1 MPHLAKIGRKA
12 LHARLLLTGMYVL
25 LTLGGVTMVAPF
37 MMWISAS
44 MTSEVDSKEMRLI
57 PEYWRR
63 QDMLLRKYCELQA
76 NFDYATYQLIARD
89 EKATFLEM
97 SLPAEASPR
106 EAAEFREYLAA
117 LPPTYTVLAAAGP
130 ITGTLRPK
138 YGLVPS
144 IEAYRRFLMQKY
156 GTLDEV
162 NRAYRSTES
171 DLTKIV
177 PPIETWWGRLFQ
189 PLFDRRFTEFLDFKQ
204 AQPPNQRF
212 PAPAEGIWVSHLTSR
227 IGSDVKKVNAA
238 LGTRYPSVYA
248 AVLPASMPKDN
259 PALGREWEECM
270 RTQMAL
276 WYLRLDPAATPAW
289 QRFLRARYQQDI
301 ALYND
306 AHGTKLGGFDAVPL
320 PDGCP
325 QDIAGM
331 GEWNDFI
338 TRDAPI
344 ESFRLDT
351 PESRY
356 RDFLRAKYSD
366 VAAVNTA
373 YGTNYQS
380 WGDILPPTAKV
391 WAADCRAN
399 AGEIRWAFATRNYR
413 TAGAYMVTQG
423 RAFVNTLLY
432 IALALLFTLTVN
444 PLAAYALSRFKLPA
458 TNKIL
463 LILLATMAFP
473 AEISMIPNFL
483 LLKELSLLNT
493 FWALV
498 LPGMA
503 NGFSIFLL
511 KGMFDGLP
519 QDLYEAAEL
528 DGAGEFVI
536 FWRVTMPLV
545 KPFLAYLS
553 LGSFIGAY
561 SAFAFAFIL
570 CPNPKMWTL
579 MVFLQQMETW
589 ASQPVQ
595 FAGFVLASIPTLIV
609 FITCQRV
616 IMRGIILPTEK

>member
-12 LHARLLLTGMYVL
+12 FHARLLLTGMYVL

-37 MMWISAS
+37 MMWLSAS
-44 MTSEVDSKEMRLI
+44 MTSEVDSKEMQLI
-57 PEYWRR
+57 PAYWRR
-63 QDMLLRKYCELQA
+63 QDMLLRKYCEMQA

-97 SLPAEASPR
+97 TPPVEASPR
-106 EAAEFREYLAA
+106 EAADYREFLAE

-130 ITGTLRPK
+130 ITATLRPR
-138 YGLVPS
+138 YGLLPS
-144 IEAYRRFLMQKY
+144 IEAYRGFLLDKY
-156 GTLDEV
+156 GSLDKV
-162 NRAYRSTES
+162 NKAYRSTET
-171 DLTKIV
+171 DFTRTV
-177 PPIETWWGRLFQ
+177 PPPETWWGRLFQ
-189 PLFDRRFTEFLDFKQ
+189 PEFDRRFTEFLEFKQ
-204 AQPPNQRF
+204 AQPPDRRF
-212 PAPAEGIWVSHLTSR
+212 PAPAEGVWVTYLNSR
-227 IGSDVKKVNAA
+227 IGSDVKKVNAK
-238 LGTRYPSVYA
+238 LGTDYPSTCA
-248 AVLPASMPKDN
+248 ARLPSRLPDN
-259 PALGREWEECM
+259 PALAKAWEECLRSDM
-270 RTQMAL
+270 GL
-276 WYLRLDPAATPAW
+276 WYLRMAPAAAPAW
-289 QRFLRARYQQDI
+289 RSFLRERYLGDI
-301 ALYND
+301 SLYNRS
-306 AHGTKLGGFDAVPL
+306 HGTRLTRFEEIPL
-320 PDGCP
+320 PDECP
-325 QDIAGM
+325 RDIAGM

-338 TRDAPI
+338 ARNAPI
-344 ESFRLDT
+344 EHFRLDT

-356 RDFLRAKYSD
+356 RDYLRAKYLE
-366 VAAVNTA
+366 VAAVNAA
-373 YGTNYQS
+373 YGTKYES
-380 WGDILPPTAKV
+380 WDQILPPTAKV
-391 WAADCRAN
+391 WAADCLAN
-399 AGEIRWAFATRNYR
+399 AGSIRWAFATRNYR
-413 TAGAYMVTQG
+413 TAGAYMITQG
-423 RAFVNTLLY
+423 RAFLNTLLY
-432 IALALLFTLTVN
+432 IGLALLFTLTVN

-503 NGFSIFLL
+503 SGFSIFLL

-528 DGAGEFVI
+528 DGAGEVVI

-545 KPFLAYLS
+545 KPFLAYLA

>member
-12 LHARLLLTGMYVL
+12 FHARVLLTGMYLL

-37 MMWISAS
+37 MMWLSAS
-44 MTSEVDSKEMRLI
+44 MTSEVDSKEMQII
-57 PEYWRR
+57 PAYWRR

-97 SLPAEASPR
+97 TPPAEASPR
-106 EAAEFREYLAA
+106 EAAEFRQYLAE
-117 LPPTYTVLAAAGP
+117 LPPTYTVLGSAGP
-130 ITGTLRPK
+130 LTATLRPK

-144 IEAYRRFLMQKY
+144 IEAYRRFLLKKH
-156 GTLDEV
+156 GSLDEV
-162 NRAYRSTES
+162 NRAYQTT
-171 DLTKIV
+171 DAQLTNVV
-177 PPIETWWGRLFQ
+177 PPVENWWGRLFQ
-189 PLFDRRFTEFLDFKQ
+189 PEFDRRFTEFLYDFKGR
-204 AQPPNQRF
+204 QPLSLRY
-212 PAPAEGIWVSHLTSR
+212 PAPAEGVWVTYLNSR
-227 IGSDVKKVNAA
+227 IGADVKKVNAK
-238 LGTRYPSVYA
+238 LGTDYSSTCA
-248 AVLPASMPKDN
+248 AVLPARLPDN
-259 PALGREWEECM
+259 PALAKAWEECLRSDM
-270 RTQMAL
+270 GL
-276 WYLRLDPAATPAW
+276 WYIRLDPAAAPAW
-289 QRFLRARYQQDI
+289 RSFLRERYLDDI
-301 ALYND
+301 GLYNQ
-306 AHGTKLGGFDAVPL
+306 AHETKLAGFAEIPL
-320 PDGCP
+320 PDDCP
-325 QDIAGM
+325 RDIAGM

-338 TRDAPI
+338 ARSAPI
-344 ESFRLDT
+344 KYFRLDT

-356 RDFLRAKYSD
+356 REFLRARYTGI
-366 VAAVNTA
+366 AAVNAA
-373 YGTNYQS
+373 YGTQYAG
-380 WGDILPPTAKV
+380 WDEVLPPTAKV

-399 AGEIRWAFATRNYR
+399 AGAIRRAFAMRNYR
-413 TAGAYMVTQG
+413 TAGSYMITQG
-423 RAFVNTLLY
+423 RAFLNTIVY
-432 IALALLFTLTVN
+432 VGLALLFTLTVN

-545 KPFLAYLS
+545 KPFLAYLA

-570 CPNPKMWTL
+570 CPNPNMWTM

-589 ASQPVQ
+589 ASQPIQ
-595 FAGFVLASIPTLIV
+595 FAAFVLASIPTLIV

>member
-1 MPHLAKIGRKA
+1 MPHLAKIGRRA
-12 LHARLLLTGMYVL
+12 PYARLLLAGMYLL

-37 MMWISAS
+37 MMWMTAS
-44 MTSEVDSKEMRLI
+44 MTSEVDSQELELI
-57 PEYWRR
+57 PAYWRR

-76 NFDYATYQLIARD
+76 NFDFAGYQLIARV
-89 EKATFLEM
+89 EEPTFLTM
-97 SLPAEASPR
+97 SLPTEAHPR
-106 EAAEFREYLAA
+106 EAEDFRGYLTA
-117 LPPTYTVLAAAGP
+117 LPETYTVLGGAGP
-130 ITGTLRPK
+130 TQSTLRPK
-138 YGLVPS
+138 YGLLPS
-144 IEAYRRFLMQKY
+144 IEAYRRFLTGKY
-156 GTLDEV
+156 RTLDGI
-162 NRAYRSTES
+162 NKAYHTTET
-171 DLTKIV
+171 DYTRII
-177 PPIETWWGRLFQ
+177 PPPETWWGRLFQ
-189 PLFDRRFTEFLDFKQ
+189 PEFDLRFNEFLEFKRR
-204 AQPPNQRF
+204 QPPSLRY
-212 PAPAEGIWVSHLTSR
+212 PAPAEGVWVTYLTSR
-227 IGSDVKKVNAA
+227 IGTDVEKVNAA
-238 LGTRYPSVYA
+238 LGTRYDSVYA
-248 AVLPASMPKDN
+248 AVLPARLPAGN
-259 PALGREWEECM
+259 PALAEAWEECL
-270 RTQMAL
+270 RSDVAL
-276 WYLRLDPAATPAW
+276 WYIRLDPLATPAW
-289 QRFLRARYQQDI
+289 RSFLRARYLGDI
-301 ALYND
+301 GLYNR
-306 AHGTKLGGFDAVPL
+306 AHETGMRGFDEIPL
-320 PDGCP
+320 PETCP
-325 QDIAGM
+325 RDIAGM

-338 TRDAPI
+338 ARSAPVD
-344 ESFRLDT
+344 SFRLDT

-356 RDFLRAKYSD
+356 REFLRVKYRE
-366 VAAVNTA
+366 VAAVNAA
-373 YGTNYQS
+373 YGTAYRS
-380 WGDILPPTAKV
+380 WDEILPPTAQV
-391 WAADCRAN
+391 WAADCRAD
-399 AGEIRWAFATRNYR
+399 ASAIRWAFITRNYR

-423 RAFVNTLLY
+423 RAFFNTIVY
-432 IALALLFTLTVN
+432 VGLALLFTLTIN

-503 NGFSIFLL
+503 SGFSIFLL

-553 LGSFIGAY
+553 LGAFIGAY

-589 ASQPVQ
+589 ASQPIQ
-595 FAGFVLASIPTLIV
+595 FAAFVLASIPTLIV

>member
-12 LHARLLLTGMYVL
+12 FHARLLLAGMYLL

-44 MTSEVDSKEMRLI
+44 MTSEVDSKEMRLV
-57 PEYWRR
+57 PEYWRG
-63 QDMLLRKYCELQA
+63 QEMLLRKYCELQA
-76 NFDYATYQLIARD
+76 NFDIGTYQLVARD
-89 EKATFLEM
+89 GAATFLEIT
-97 SLPAEASPR
+97 LPAEAGPR
-106 EAAEFREYLAA
+106 EAADYREYLAT
-117 LPPTYTVLAAAGP
+117 LPAAYTVLGSAGP
-130 ITGTLRPK
+130 LQGTLRPK
-138 YGLVPS
+138 YGLLPS
-144 IEAYRRFLMQKY
+144 IEAYRRFLIDKY
-156 GTLDEV
+156 GSLDGV
-162 NRAYRSTES
+162 NKAYRSTES
-171 DLTKIV
+171 DLTRTV
-177 PPIETWWGRLFQ
+177 PPPETWWTRLFQ
-189 PLFDRRFTEFLDFKQ
+189 PEFDRRFNEFLDFKER
-204 AQPPNQRF
+204 QPLDLRY
-212 PAPAEGIWVSHLTSR
+212 PAPAEGVWVSYLTSR
-227 IGSDVKKVNAA
+227 IGADVKKVNAT
-238 LGTRYPSVYA
+238 LGTDYTSVYA
-248 AVLPASMPKDN
+248 AVLPAGRTAGN
-259 PALGREWEECM
+259 PALAKAWEECLRSEM
-270 RTQMAL
+270 GL
-276 WYLRLDPAATPAW
+276 WYLRLDPSATPAW
-289 QRFLRARYQQDI
+289 QRFLRARYLNDI
-301 ALYND
+301 RLYNQ
-306 AHGTKLGGFDAVPL
+306 AHEKSLAGFAAIPL
-320 PDGCP
+320 PKECP
-325 QDIAGM
+325 RDIAGM
-331 GEWNDFI
+331 GEYNDFI
-338 TRDAPI
+338 SRDAPI
-344 ESFRLDT
+344 AAFRLDT

-356 RDFLRAKYSD
+356 REYLRAKYRD
-366 VAAVNTA
+366 VAAVNAA
-373 YGTNYQS
+373 YGTKYAG
-380 WGDILPPTAKV
+380 WDEILPPTAKV
-391 WAADCRAN
+391 WAADCRAH
-399 AGEIRWAFATRNYR
+399 AGAIRWAFIARNYR
-413 TAGAYMVTQG
+413 TALSYMVTQG
-423 RAFVNTLLY
+423 RAFVNTLFY

-570 CPNPKMWTL
+570 CPNPQMWTL

-616 IMRGIILPTEK
+616 IMQGIILPTEK